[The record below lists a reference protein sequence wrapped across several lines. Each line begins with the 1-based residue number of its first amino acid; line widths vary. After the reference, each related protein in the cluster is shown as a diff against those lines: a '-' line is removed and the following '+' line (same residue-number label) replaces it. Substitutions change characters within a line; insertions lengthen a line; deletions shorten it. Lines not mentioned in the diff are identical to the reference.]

1 MVFLIDFYLRA
12 ARTQIGIGDN
22 VNLTK
27 REKYIAIIMGLVV
40 VAWLLDSFVISP
52 YFDELSSLETA
63 RQSAQSALDDGNQL
77 LTDQRIKT
85 PLWQA
90 MLKGGLV
97 LDESHAQSQARQALD
112 EWSRSAGITLDSTT
126 PERTSEEGPFQ
137 MINFNIDF
145 SVQGRGSMYSLA
157 HLLWL
162 LETAPIP
169 MRVNSVKITSTKE
182 GSDALTV
189 KQLSVSALYMPP
201 TENSKGAAGAVA
213 GQEKRS

>member
-1 MVFLIDFYLRA
+1 
-12 ARTQIGIGDN
+12 
-22 VNLTK
+22 VNLNK
-27 REKYIAIIMGLVV
+27 REKYIAIVMGALVGL
-40 VAWLLDSFVISP
+40 WLLDVIVFSP
-52 YFDELSSLETA
+52 YFNELDSLETA
-63 RQSAQSALDDGNQL
+63 RLSAQKDLNDGNDL
-77 LTDQRIKT
+77 LAQRRMKT

-126 PERTSEEGPFQ
+126 PERTSQEGPFQ
-137 MINFNIDF
+137 IINFNIDF
-145 SVQGRGSMYSLA
+145 NVQGRGSMYA
-157 HLLWL
+157 MARLLWS

-201 TENSKGAAGAVA
+201 SENSNSKNPTAAA
-213 GQEKRS
+213 GQEKQS

>member
-1 MVFLIDFYLRA
+1 
-12 ARTQIGIGDN
+12 

-27 REKYIAIIMGLVV
+27 REKYIAIAMGIVV
-40 VAWLLDSFVISP
+40 GIWLLDSLVITP
-52 YFDELSSLETA
+52 YSDELNALETA
-63 RQSAQSALDDGNQL
+63 RLSAQKDWDDGNQL

-137 MINFNIDF
+137 IINFNIDF
-145 SVQGRGSMYSLA
+145 SVQGRNSMYSLA

-162 LETAPIP
+162 LERAPIP

-201 TENSKGAAGAVA
+201 TDNSKGAAGATA
-213 GQEKRS
+213 EQEKRS